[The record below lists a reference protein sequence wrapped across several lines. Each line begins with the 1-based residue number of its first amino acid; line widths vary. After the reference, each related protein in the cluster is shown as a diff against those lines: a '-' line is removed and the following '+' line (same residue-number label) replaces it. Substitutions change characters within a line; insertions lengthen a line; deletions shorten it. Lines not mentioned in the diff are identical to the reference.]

1 MEQRSLEKALK
12 LIGYLSG
19 NNGYTVSQLASFL
32 MTTKRTIY
40 RYFDTLRECG
50 YVLIKNRASVYYI
63 SEAKENLPNY
73 IRLVMLSDEEA
84 CVLNRLLDMLA
95 DTNPLKS
102 ELRRKLSGLSEMDHW
117 EDYSVSQKHARNIEI
132 LGYAIRMK
140 QKVVL
145 RGYGSSHSGTI
156 RDWVVEPYRI
166 LEDGAYITAY
176 DCHSSSCRVFKVMR
190 MKSVDLTGSQW
201 ESEHLHEDMYID
213 VFRMSGVP
221 RYSVTILLTLRAR
234 NLMIE
239 EFPLSR
245 KHIRWYAKRM
255 WRFHAQVCALEGIGR
270 FVLGLPED
278 VQIVASPELKAYIQ
292 EKISYTVAHVK

>member
-73 IRLVMLSDEEA
+73 IRLVMLSEEEA
-84 CVLNRLLDMLA
+84 CMLNRLLDMLA

-102 ELRRKLSGLSEMDHW
+102 ELRRKLSALSEMGHW
-117 EDYSVSQKHARNIEI
+117 EDYAVSQEHARNIEI
-132 LGYAIRMK
+132 IGYAIRMK

-156 RDWVVEPYRI
+156 RDRVVEPYRI